1 MKLLITVIT
10 LAITSTAGVHAK
22 MYYFTGFAADFPKQ
36 PKVIVRYNPDG
47 TLGCT
52 DYKVVFPNY
61 VFGVATAPQ
70 YGHSLEEL
78 LAYYTGIAQGEHDSP
93 EIKHITF
100 MGYPAVAVRGVTKR
114 GGYTIRLEIITNGTT
129 YALVVYSV
137 TKQQSE
143 NIFRDLV
150 ESFTLTPVEIRP
162 AIPVPRDARSI

>member
-1 MKLLITVIT
+1 
-10 LAITSTAGVHAK
+10 
-22 MYYFTGFAADFPKQ
+22 
-36 PKVIVRYNPDG
+36 
-47 TLGCT
+47 
-52 DYKVVFPNY
+52 
-61 VFGVATAPQ
+61 
-70 YGHSLEEL
+70 
-78 LAYYTGIAQGEHDSP
+78 
-93 EIKHITF
+93 